1 MKIRMKVSDFNVDT
15 GLNME
20 ILVNMEDFYAMLDG
34 VSARTI
40 TDYIYIRLKAAG
52 EEGGAR

>member
-1 MKIRMKVSDFNVDT
+1 MRIRMKACDFNVDA

-34 VSARTI
+34 VSPRTI
-40 TDYIYIRLKAAG
+40 TDYIYTRLKAAG
-52 EEGGAR
+52 GKGGAK

>member
-1 MKIRMKVSDFNVDT
+1 MRIRMKVSDFNVNA

-34 VSARTI
+34 VSPRTI
-40 TDYIYIRLKAAG
+40 TDYIYMRLKDG
-52 EEGGAR
+52 GKGGAR

>member
-1 MKIRMKVSDFNVDT
+1 MRIRIKACDFNVDAA
-15 GLNME
+15 L
-20 ILVNMEDFYAMLDG
+20 NMEDFYAMLDG

>member
-1 MKIRMKVSDFNVDT
+1 MKIRMKVSDFNVDAA
-15 GLNME
+15 LNME

-52 EEGGAR
+52 EEGGVR

>member
-1 MKIRMKVSDFNVDT
+1 MRVTLKVSDFNVDA

-34 VSARTI
+34 VSPRII
-40 TDYIYIRLKAAG
+40 TDYIYTRLKAAEG
-52 EEGGAR
+52 KGGAR

>member
-1 MKIRMKVSDFNVDT
+1 MKIRMKVNDFNVDA

-34 VSARTI
+34 VSPRTI
-40 TDYIYIRLKAAG
+40 TDYICTRLKAAEG
-52 EEGGAR
+52 KGGAR

>member
-1 MKIRMKVSDFNVDT
+1 MKIRIKACDFNVDAA
-15 GLNME
+15 LNME
-20 ILVNMEDFYAMLDG
+20 ILVNMEDFYGMLDG

>member
-1 MKIRMKVSDFNVDT
+1 MKIRMKACDFNFDDA
-15 GLNME
+15 LNME

-40 TDYIYIRLKAAG
+40 TDYIYTRLKAA
-52 EEGGAR
+52 EGKGGVR